1 MGEEKNIIR
10 AEMIGERIVMEG
22 DEKSIATVF
31 GSAFA
36 EVIAKK
42 QQRIDLFEEEARR
55 LLMYINDLKNGQ
67 NPLCLSFDNS
77 WLSSICDMVTAEFRP
92 LTEEERKARMIG
104 IKNAISQ
111 IQDQL

>member
-1 MGEEKNIIR
+1 MSEEKNIIR
-10 AEMIGERIVMEG
+10 AEMIGDRIVMEG

-55 LLMYINDLKNGQ
+55 LFMYMNDLKNGQ

-77 WLSSICDMVTAEFRP
+77 WLSSICDMITMDFRS

-111 IQDQL
+111 IQDKQ